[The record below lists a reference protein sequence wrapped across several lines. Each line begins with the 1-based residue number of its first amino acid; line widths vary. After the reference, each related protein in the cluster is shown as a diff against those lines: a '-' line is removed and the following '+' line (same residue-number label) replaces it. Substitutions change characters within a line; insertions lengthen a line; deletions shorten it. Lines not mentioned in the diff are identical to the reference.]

1 MVITRLS
8 PALALTLC
16 LMAPIIAPSQ
26 TTPAFNVASIRL
38 GDGDHIEARPELTP
52 GRLIWTA
59 DFSYL
64 IAYAY
69 NSDIQ
74 WVRGTWPS
82 HNTYRIEAT
91 FDPSATNAQV
101 RAMLQSLLAT
111 RFGMKA
117 HRGTAEAPG
126 FALLVAKGGPKLHES
141 KPDASGAPSENA
153 GRIWATLPEKNVVE
167 VTGNQVS
174 TSQLATEIAR
184 DVKAQV
190 WDKTG
195 LSGTYDFH
203 FRATLDDP
211 SLADASLTYQRVAD
225 ALRQQYGLQ
234 LEKQT
239 GPVETIVVDYIEPL
253 PTEN

>member
-1 MVITRLS
+1 MFMARLS
-8 PALALTLC
+8 PAIAFTFC
-16 LMAPIIAPSQ
+16 LMAPMIAPSQ
-26 TTPAFNVASIRL
+26 TAPAFNVASIRL
-38 GDGDHIEARPELTP
+38 GEGGIIETRPELTP

-74 WVRGTWPS
+74 WVRGTWAS
-82 HNTYRIEAT
+82 RNTYRIEAT
-91 FDPSATNAQV
+91 FDPTATNAQV
-101 RAMLQSLLAT
+101 RAMLQSLLVT

-126 FALLVAKGGPKLHES
+126 FALLAAKGGPKLHES
-141 KPDASGAPSENA
+141 KPDDPAANA
-153 GRIWATLPEKNVVE
+153 GRIWATVPEKNVIE

-174 TSQLATEIAR
+174 VAQLASEIAR
-184 DVKAQV
+184 DVKASV

-195 LSGTYDFH
+195 ITGTYDFH

-211 SLADASLTYQRVAD
+211 SLADASLTYPRLAD

-234 LEKQT
+234 LERQT
-239 GPVETIVVDYIEPL
+239 GPVETIVVDHIEQL

>member
-1 MVITRLS
+1 MTRLS
-8 PALALTLC
+8 AAIAFVLF
-16 LMAPIIAPSQ
+16 LMTPMIAPSQ
-26 TTPAFNVASIRL
+26 TAPQFQVASIRL
-38 GDGDHIEARPELTP
+38 GDGGVIEVKPELTP

-69 NSDIQ
+69 NSEIQ
-74 WVRGTWPS
+74 WVRGTWSS

-101 RAMLQSLLAT
+101 REMLQSLLMT

-141 KPDASGAPSENA
+141 KPDDPPENA
-153 GRIWATLPEKNVVE
+153 GRIWGTLPEKNVVE

-174 TSQLATEIAR
+174 TAQLASEIAR
-184 DVKAQV
+184 DVKAKV

-195 LSGTYDFH
+195 LTGTYDFH

-211 SLADASLTYQRVAD
+211 SLADASLTYPRLAD
-225 ALRQQYGLQ
+225 ALRQEYGLQ
-234 LEKQT
+234 LERQT
-239 GPVETIVVDYIEPL
+239 GPVETIVVDHIEQL